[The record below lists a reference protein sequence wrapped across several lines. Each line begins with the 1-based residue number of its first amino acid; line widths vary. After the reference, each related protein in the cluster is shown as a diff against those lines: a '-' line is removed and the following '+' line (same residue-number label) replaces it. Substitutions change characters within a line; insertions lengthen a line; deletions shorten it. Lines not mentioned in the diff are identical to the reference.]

1 MDMDV
6 LLPLIGLI
14 GLALGAW
21 LGYVTGRRA
30 GDARLAGLRAARDVL
45 AAESASARAAER
57 DALERA
63 GLAEADVAGLRTALD
78 YEKRAAGERLAL
90 AERGEARL
98 SESFEALSARA
109 LDGAS
114 RRFLELAAAR
124 MGEVGERATGELE
137 SRRVAVDQML
147 TPLRDTLGKIEHRL
161 GELETART
169 EAYAALLEQVRAS
182 QAATDAVR
190 AQTAALVTTLRKPQ
204 ARGAWGELSLRR
216 VAEAAGMLARCDF
229 TEQPSVAAQDAT
241 RRPDMVVHLAGGRN
255 VVVDAKVP
263 LLAFLEAADATDEET
278 RTQRLRAH
286 ARHLRAHVDGLSGKA
301 YWRLFSPTP
310 EFVVLFVPA
319 EAFLAPALEQD
330 PTLLEYAAAR
340 KVMIATPTTLIAML
354 RTIAH
359 AWTQEALTSRARDV
373 FELGRELYSR
383 LSTLGDHMERLGR
396 SLKNAVGDY
405 NATVGSLESRVFVPA
420 RRLAALEVVEEELRT
435 LQPVDAGVR
444 ALSAVELAGES
455 EPARATTHAARAGDT
470 TTHAATTHAAT
481 THAATTHAA
490 TTHAATADDA
500 VDSATNGWAAED
512 AQPSG
517 AAGSG
522 FSATT
527 AGPGSG
533 GWPGNDVDG
542 DGPVA
547 DSLRARPFGG
557 ETLKGKRVTDDGV
570 DRSVGDGVAPR
581 PVSPTTGA
589 NGQDLE

>member
-1 MDMDV
+1 MGMDV
-6 LLPLIGLI
+6 LVPLIGLL

-21 LGYVTGRRA
+21 LGFLAGRRA

-45 AAESASARAAER
+45 AAETASARAAER
-57 DALERA
+57 DAQERA
-63 GLAEADVAGLRTALD
+63 SLAEADVAGLRTALE
-78 YEKRAAGERLAL
+78 YEKRSGTERLAL
-90 AERGEARL
+90 AERGETRL
-98 SESFEALSARA
+98 TESFEALSARA

-137 SRRVAVDQML
+137 ARRVAVDHLL
-147 TPLRDTLGKIEHRL
+147 TPLRDTLGKIENRL
-161 GELETART
+161 GDLETART
-169 EAYAALLEQVRAS
+169 EAYAALLEQVKAS
-182 QAATDAVR
+182 QAATEAVR

-229 TEQPSVAAQDAT
+229 TEQPSVAAEDAT

-263 LLAFLEAADATDEET
+263 LLAFLEAADAVDEDA

-286 ARHLRAHVDGLSGKA
+286 ARHLRNHVDGLSAKA

-319 EAFLAPALEQD
+319 EAFLAPALDQD

-359 AWTQEALTSRARDV
+359 AWTQEALTSRAREV
-373 FELGRELYSR
+373 FELGRDLYGR
-383 LSTLGDHMERLGR
+383 LGTLGDHVERLGR

-405 NATVGSLESRVFVPA
+405 NAAVGSLESRVFVPA
-420 RRLAALEVVEEELRT
+420 RRLAAMEVVEDELGP

-444 ALSAVELAGES
+444 ALSAVELTARPAVAGATGCTDNGFDNNRPAADSFE
-455 EPARATTHAARAGDT
+455 ARALA
-470 TTHAATTHAAT
+470 
-481 THAATTHAA
+481 
-490 TTHAATADDA
+490 
-500 VDSATNGWAAED
+500 S
-512 AQPSG
+512 
-517 AAGSG
+517 
-522 FSATT
+522 
-527 AGPGSG
+527 
-533 GWPGNDVDG
+533 
-542 DGPVA
+542 
-547 DSLRARPFGG
+547 
-557 ETLKGKRVTDDGV
+557 ETLAVNSVTAEGV
-570 DRSVGDGVAPR
+570 DRGVGDGVAP
-581 PVSPTTGA
+581 PAASPAVRAT
-589 NGQDLE
+589 GQDLE

>member
-1 MDMDV
+1 MGVDV
-6 LLPLIGLI
+6 LLPLIGLLA
-14 GLALGAW
+14 LALGAW
-21 LGYVTGRRA
+21 LGFLAGRRA
-30 GDARLAGLRAARDVL
+30 GEMRAAGLRAARDVL
-45 AAESASARAAER
+45 AAETATARAGEQ
-57 DALERA
+57 DARERA
-63 GLAEADVAGLRTALD
+63 ALAEADVAGLRTALE
-78 YEKRAAGERLAL
+78 YEKRSGAERLAL

-98 SESFEALSARA
+98 TESFEALSARA
-109 LDGAS
+109 LDGATQ
-114 RRFLELAAAR
+114 RFLALAAAR

-137 SRRVAVDQML
+137 ARKVAVDHLL
-147 TPLRDTLGKIEHRL
+147 TPLRDTLGKIENRL

-182 QAATDAVR
+182 QAATEAVR

-229 TEQPSVAAQDAT
+229 TEQPSVTAEEAT

-263 LLAFLEAADATDEET
+263 LLAFLEAADAPDEPARAE
-278 RTQRLRAH
+278 RLRAH

-359 AWTQEALTSRARDV
+359 AWTQEALTSRAKEV
-373 FELGRELYSR
+373 FELGRELYGR
-383 LSTLGDHMERLGR
+383 LGTLGDHMERLGR
-396 SLKNAVGDY
+396 SLRGAVGEY
-405 NATVGSLESRVFVPA
+405 NATVGSMESRVFVPA

-444 ALSAVELAGES
+444 ALSAAELTSPTEAGPAARTDLAGS
-455 EPARATTHAARAGDT
+455 EPAGRAGNERRDNGPAPDSPDAP
-470 TTHAATTHAAT
+470 AA
-481 THAATTHAA
+481 
-490 TTHAATADDA
+490 
-500 VDSATNGWAAED
+500 VGEILL
-512 AQPSG
+512 
-517 AAGSG
+517 
-522 FSATT
+522 
-527 AGPGSG
+527 
-533 GWPGNDVDG
+533 GN
-542 DGPVA
+542 
-547 DSLRARPFGG
+547 
-557 ETLKGKRVTDDGV
+557 RVTG
-570 DRSVGDGVAPR
+570 G
-581 PVSPTTGA
+581 
-589 NGQDLE
+589 GQDGTGRREPSVASQTAYLHGQNLE